1 MLPVRPSSLH
11 CTMNREPL
19 THWRTAGP
27 VNRRLPSCQRT
38 NPSAVPRG
46 VGAVDRVVDN
56 ELESAEK
63 PSKYLV
69 RNNEPSSR
77 RTLTRPWTSKI
88 WCRGY
93 RIRFALASRPSTF
106 PLPIR
111 SARATLTND
120 HPRLAQNFSFA
131 NGVPNRDRAGWE
143 ESEHSER
150 FLNLLSAAG
159 PGDSPL
165 QPTTLDD

>member
-1 MLPVRPSSLH
+1 MLPAHKPQSRG
-11 CTMNREPL
+11 E
-19 THWRTAGP
+19 
-27 VNRRLPSCQRT
+27 
-38 NPSAVPRG
+38 G
-46 VGAVDRVVDN
+46 VGAVNRVVDN

-77 RTLTRPWTSKI
+77 RTLARPWTLRI

-93 RIRFALASRPSTF
+93 GMGFALASRPSTF

-120 HPRLAQNFSFA
+120 HPPLAQNFSSA

-143 ESEHSER
+143 KSEHSER

-165 QPTTLDD
+165 QPATLDD